1 MEIEK
6 RPELQV
12 MKPAMEKTAPP
23 AAPAPKVQKIGAE
36 QLRKFTKI
44 LEEYKAG
51 KVQTEQRI
59 LASENWWKLRNSMEE
74 QKDSKTA
81 GDDGFKA
88 VSGWLHNVIVS
99 KHADA
104 MKSFPEPN
112 ILPREQSDKGEATM
126 LSAIIPCVLEQ
137 NNFEETYSDAM
148 WQKLKTGT
156 ALYKVVWDK
165 SKLNG
170 LGDIHVENVNLLNV
184 YWEPGVTDIQRSRYF
199 FHTELWD
206 KDVLEERYPQLQ
218 GKLKGQSFFS
228 TKFLYDDHVKTE
240 NKHTVIEVYYHKYI
254 QGKNTL
260 QYCKY
265 VGDQVIFAT
274 ENETERPVKPVIDP
288 MSGQPMIDLMTGMP
302 IMTQEPSMAEL
313 GLYDHGKYP
322 YFFDALYPIE
332 GSPCGYG
339 YVDLCRNPQTE
350 IDLLKTAMVKNAM
363 VGATPRYFS
372 RIDGNINE
380 EEFLDTG
387 KPIVHVNGNVD
398 EATLR
403 RIEHNALDGMYVN
416 LLDRSIDELRE
427 TSGNTEAATGSTPG
441 SVTAASGIAALQE
454 AAGKTSSDSTQ
465 ASYRVFSQIV
475 DICIELIRQFYDMPR
490 KFRILGQYGMERYV
504 TYTNQGIQPQ
514 HQGNDFGQD
523 MGFRL
528 PVFDIKVSAQKKNV
542 YTKVAQNELALQ
554 FFQLGFFNPQMVDQ
568 SLMCLEMMDFDDKDI
583 IMQKISQM
591 GTMQQKLLQY
601 MQLALNLAAATN
613 PMLAEQIAQ
622 DVIQTNGGSAAPM
635 GGGISPQILQGDN
648 IGGVQKK
655 EHSVVANARQQ
666 SNDAAQP
673 HSDGVVN
680 TRR

>member
-6 RPELQV
+6 KPELQV
-12 MKPAMEKTAPP
+12 HNPGMEKPLQPTAPS
-23 AAPAPKVQKIGAE
+23 PAPMVQKIGPE
-36 QLRKFTKI
+36 QLQEFTKI
-44 LEEYKAG
+44 LEDYKAG
-51 KVQTEQRI
+51 KSNTEQRI
-59 LASENWWKLRNSMEE
+59 LASENWWKLRNSIEE
-74 QKDSKTA
+74 QKDTKA
-81 GDDGFKA
+81 AADEGFKS

-104 MKSFPEPN
+104 MKAFPEPN
-112 ILPREQSDKGEATM
+112 ILPREEGDKGEARM
-126 LSAIIPCVLEQ
+126 LSAIIPCILEQ
-137 NNFEETYSDAM
+137 NNFEATYSDCE

-156 ALYKVVWDK
+156 GCYKVVWDK

-170 LGDIHVENVNLLNV
+170 LGDIHVEKVNLLNV

-260 QYCKY
+260 QYCRY

-274 ENETERPVKPVIDP
+274 ENDTQPVVDSMTGAMKPP
-288 MSGQPMIDLMTGMP
+288 MSVT
-302 IMTQEPSMAEL
+302 

-339 YVDLCRNPQTE
+339 YVDLCRNPQLE
-350 IDLLKTAMVKNAM
+350 IDMLKTAMVKNAM
-363 VGATPRYFS
+363 VGAVPRYFS

-380 EEFLDTG
+380 AEFLDVT
-387 KPIVHVNGNVD
+387 KPVVHVSGNVD
-398 EATLR
+398 ETTIR

-454 AAGKTSSDSTQ
+454 AAGKTSSDATQ
-465 ASYRVFSQIV
+465 ASYRVYMQIV
-475 DICIELIRQFYDMPR
+475 DMCIELIRQFYDMPR
-490 KFRILGQYGMERYV
+490 KFRILGQYGMEKYI
-504 TYTNQGIQPQ
+504 TYTNAGIQPQ
-514 HQGNDFGQD
+514 SQGMAFGQD

-568 SLMCLEMMDFDDKDI
+568 ALMCLEMMDFDDKDT

-591 GTMQQKLLQY
+591 GTMHQKLIQY
-601 MQLALNLAAATN
+601 MQIALSLAQVVN
-613 PMLAEQIAQ
+613 PMMAETIAQ
-622 DVIQTNGGSAAPM
+622 DILVTNGGTAAMPSGM
-635 GGGISPQILQGDN
+635 GGAMPRINEVSN
-648 IGGVQKK
+648 INGAQKK
-655 EHSVVANARQQ
+655 EHSVVANARQK

-673 HSDGVVN
+673 SSDGQVN